1 MSKPNPVVV
10 IIGGGFGGL
19 SAAKILRKAP
29 VKVVLVDRQ
38 NHHTFQPLLYQV
50 ATSELAPGQIGA
62 PLREIVRKYRNTTT
76 ILGNISEIDTASRF
90 VSIDT
95 ADRQGVR
102 VHYDY
107 LIAAGGVQN
116 SYFGH
121 DEFAHYA
128 PGLKSLADASAIRN
142 KILAAFE
149 QAEAEEDPKAHE
161 ELLTF
166 VLVGAGPTGV
176 EMASAIAFMVRNN
189 LKGEF
194 RRIDT
199 SRTRIIL
206 ADRGD
211 RPLAAFSPQISEAVK
226 RRLQSLGVELHLG
239 QGVGSV
245 DEGGVT
251 IAGNRIASRTV
262 IWTAGVSGPPLAK
275 QLNAET
281 DKAGRV
287 RVQGDLTIPNHP
299 EVLVIGDMAALN
311 QDGKP
316 LPGVAQ
322 VAIQQGRYAGKFI
335 RSRVAGS
342 APPAPFR
349 YFDKGNLAVVGKN
362 YAVLEIGKFH
372 LSGFLA
378 WLVWV
383 TIHLLYLGQN
393 SLKIS
398 VLVQWMWTYVTGQ
411 RGSRLIVN
419 QQCK

>member
-1 MSKPNPVVV
+1 M
-10 IIGGGFGGL
+10 
-19 SAAKILRKAP
+19 SAAKVLRKVP
-29 VKVVLVDRQ
+29 VEVVLVDRQ

-50 ATSELAPGQIGA
+50 ATSVLAPGQIGA
-62 PLREIVRKYRNTTT
+62 PIREIVRKYQNTTT
-76 ILGNISEIDTASRF
+76 ILGNASEIDTASRF
-90 VSIDT
+90 VSVDT
-95 ADRQGVR
+95 ADRKGVR
-102 VHYDY
+102 VYYDY

-121 DEFAHYA
+121 DEFARYA
-128 PGLKSLADASAIRN
+128 PGLKNLADASDIRS
-142 KILAAFE
+142 KILAALE
-149 QAEAEEDPKAHE
+149 QAEAEEDPKAHQ

-176 EMASAIAFMVRNN
+176 EMASAIAVMVRNS

-199 SRTRIIL
+199 STARIIL

-211 RPLAAFSPQISEAVK
+211 RPLAGFSSQISEAVK

-239 QGVGSV
+239 QGVDAV

-262 IWTAGVSGPPLAK
+262 IWTAGVSGSPLAK

-287 RVQGDLTIPNHP
+287 RVKGDLTIPDHP
-299 EVLVIGDMAALN
+299 EVLVIGDMAALD

-335 RSRVAGS
+335 RSRVAGKP
-342 APPAPFR
+342 APSPFR

-362 YAVLEIGKFH
+362 YAVLESGKFH
-372 LSGFLA
+372 LSGFPA
-378 WLVWV
+378 WVVWA

-419 QQCK
+419 QQSK